1 MGGLALY
8 DKDDQFRGYLRN
20 SHTFNDDEY
29 QLAEEIELSL
39 SRKSQNNIGQHTIE
53 ERYVSSLKAIGSTT
67 TSSDRRLVS
76 KEPLQR
82 KPPEFLSQYTCMLEY
97 ALARGIVDLRKSE
110 ITESISHGDI
120 FAKLSALLSTGWFW
134 VQIIARK
141 QQGLFITEFEV
152 VTLSFTVLSF
162 AAYVLWL
169 DKPQRVR
176 YPIRIT
182 WDIKPPRPV
191 VQNSNRQSFLHLDPR
206 LRQKSMEEHGVD
218 FGKRRRSGGE
228 RLSLGKRLAGGSK
241 TILSGL
247 PGFLLRNQGF
257 YLVTGND
264 AFVFMC
270 DEQPLNRFR
279 TGLLERENVGQGW
292 WLALATLTFIVGAV
306 HFISWGSEFPTT
318 FLRVG
323 WRVNAILLLAIPV
336 LTIVGFGVSIY
347 HSRQPRLHVETRE
360 EMRRNSDH
368 RLGTFFKTIYQTG
381 GPGDWLHTF
390 VHFALNISGAVGL
403 ICYPIARMILIVLSI
418 VIPLKYG
425 LPESAYEDVDWITLI
440 PHIR

>member
-1 MGGLALY
+1 MVGYLRPCGNKDVPDVVRIGESAIGSFLNELLIMTLSIVLPELIILWAIRQRQTAGIIAKKYARYGWTRTHALLAIMGELALY
-8 DKDDQFRGYLRN
+8 DKDDQFRGYLRS

-39 SRKSQNNIGQHTIE
+39 SRKSQNNHGRHAIE
-53 ERYVSSLKAIGSTT
+53 ERY
-67 TSSDRRLVS
+67 
-76 KEPLQR
+76 EPLQQ
-82 KPPEFLSQYTCMLEY
+82 KPPEFLSQYTCMLDY
-97 ALARGIVDLRKSE
+97 ALARGVVDLRKSE

-152 VTLSFTVLSF
+152 VILSFTVPSF

-169 DKPQRVR
+169 DRPQRVR

-191 VQNSNRQSFLHLDPR
+191 AQNSNQQSFLHLDPR
-206 LRQKSMEEHGVD
+206 LRQKSTEEHGVD
-218 FGKRRRSGGE
+218 LGKRRRSGGE
-228 RLSLGKRLAGGSK
+228 RLSLGKRLARGSRA
-241 TILSGL
+241 ILSGL

-270 DEQPLNRFR
+270 DEQSLNRFR
-279 TGLLERENVGQGW
+279 TGLLEGENVGLGW

-306 HFISWGSEFPTT
+306 HFISWGSQFPTT
-318 FLRVG
+318 FLQVG
-323 WRVNAILLLAIPV
+323 WRANAILLLAIPV
-336 LTIVGFGVSIY
+336 LTDHENFEQRVE
-347 HSRQPRLHVETRE
+347 QRL
-360 EMRRNSDH
+360 
-368 RLGTFFKTIYQTG
+368 
-381 GPGDWLHTF
+381 
-390 VHFALNISGAVGL
+390 
-403 ICYPIARMILIVLSI
+403 
-418 VIPLKYG
+418 
-425 LPESAYEDVDWITLI
+425 
-440 PHIR
+440 